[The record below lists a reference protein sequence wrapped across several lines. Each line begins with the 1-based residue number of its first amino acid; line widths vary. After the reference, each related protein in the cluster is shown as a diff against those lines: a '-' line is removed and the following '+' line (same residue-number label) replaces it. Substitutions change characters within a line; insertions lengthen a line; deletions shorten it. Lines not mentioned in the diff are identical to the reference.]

1 MDTEQSLEAKQHV
14 EREARW
20 AAERWQ
26 RMRQEEKMEEKCK
39 KDQEEIQKRFAEVER
54 WEAKECEADREM
66 KGEMT
71 HRVKEAG
78 PEAIRKG
85 KYPRCTQ

>member
-1 MDTEQSLEAKQHV
+1 M
-14 EREARW
+14 
-20 AAERWQ
+20 
-26 RMRQEEKMEEKCK
+26 
-39 KDQEEIQKRFAEVER
+39 ER

-66 KGEMT
+66 KGERT

-85 KYPRCTQ
+85 KYPDPYLTLTNLPLQDHI